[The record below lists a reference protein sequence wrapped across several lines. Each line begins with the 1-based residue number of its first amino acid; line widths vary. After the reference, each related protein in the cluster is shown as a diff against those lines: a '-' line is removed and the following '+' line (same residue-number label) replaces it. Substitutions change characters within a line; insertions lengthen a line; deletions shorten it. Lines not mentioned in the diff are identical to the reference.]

1 MVDSVVLVGCGN
13 MGFAML
19 KGWLDAGILQ
29 PGQVHVVEPT
39 DALRDRAATLGV
51 NAVADAASL
60 AAGLQPRVILI
71 AVKPQ

>member
-39 DALRDRAATLGV
+39 DDAHALGELVIGDV
-51 NAVADAASL
+51 
-60 AAGLQPRVILI
+60 AAGAERRRLVGWP
-71 AVKPQ
+71 AGCGP